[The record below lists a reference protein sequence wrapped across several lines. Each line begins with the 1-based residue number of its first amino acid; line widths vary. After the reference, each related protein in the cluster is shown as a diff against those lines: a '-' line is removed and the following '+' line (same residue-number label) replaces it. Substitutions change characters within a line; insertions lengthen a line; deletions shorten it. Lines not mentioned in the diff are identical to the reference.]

1 LYGLMKMNEIF
12 NSPFELGVR
21 MVYLLRALYPRKVD
35 LQRLIYFD
43 YAAIY
48 SADLGGPECLHT
60 PVPLRGG
67 EYASR
72 REVIEEGLYLMA
84 CRSFVDVEAGTTG
97 ITYRLGE
104 NGPSLI
110 GLIGGYYSKEL
121 ARRCEWVA
129 DALGDK
135 TDEELE
141 YLFGAQGVLW
151 GAEFVATDRRG
162 GQV

>member
-1 LYGLMKMNEIF
+1 MNNVF
-12 NSPFELGVR
+12 NTPFELGVR
-21 MVYLLRALYPRKVD
+21 MVYLLTALYPCSAD

-48 SADLGGPECLHT
+48 SSDLGGPESLYT

-84 CRSFVDVEAGTTG
+84 SRSFVDIEASVSG
-97 ITYRLGE
+97 ITYALGE
-104 NGPSLI
+104 NGPTLV
-110 GLIGGYYSKEL
+110 GLIGGGYSKEL
-121 ARRCEWVA
+121 SRRCQWVA
-129 DALGDK
+129 NTLGSK

-141 YLFGAQGVLW
+141 RMFGVHGVLW
-151 GAEFVATDRRG
+151 GAEFVTADPRG
-162 GQV
+162 HQP